1 MMPMGHVAMN
11 TPHDE
16 ANGHLI
22 WSRSEPA
29 AENLRRH
36 GRVKCHDV
44 GCTLGEV
51 IDLSASGVRVRAKGR
66 VSVRSGDAFV
76 MTIQTLDGPM
86 LAPVRVAWVRRT
98 GFRTHEIG
106 ITFSQTGPA
115 LTSALSNLARASAN
129 NEVISPWFKERGAA

>member
-1 MMPMGHVAMN
+1 MGRVAMSMN
-11 TPHDE
+11 PPDNSMSH
-16 ANGHLI
+16 AI
-22 WSRSEPA
+22 WTRSEA
-29 AENLRRH
+29 ETENLRRH

-51 IDLSASGVRVRAKGR
+51 IDLSASGVRVRSKGR
-66 VSVRSGDAFV
+66 MAVCKGDAFS

-106 ITFSQTGPA
+106 ITFGEAGPA
-115 LTSALSNLARASAN
+115 LRRALSALARASAN
-129 NEVISPWFKERGAA
+129 NEIISPWFKDRKAA